1 MKLIKFL
8 LLAVL
13 ITSLLGCVS
22 STETKNI
29 VADPEEAF
37 TRHIKL
43 ARQYIG
49 SKNRDLARLHL
60 EKAAAFSS
68 KTRRSKLH
76 SGYGLLYQME
86 QETELAEKHFRQ
98 AIASDKKDSM
108 ARYNFAAFLYNQ
120 GRFKKALQQM
130 QIVSEDLGYERRP
143 QAFYIVGLAQSKTGQ
158 QAEALGSFEK
168 ATQLQPKF
176 AEPYVEAAEIY
187 FAQQKLPMAKRAL
200 DQYGF
205 LAQPTAKSLW
215 LAVRIE
221 HSFGNRDGAASQG
234 LKLKNLFPYS
244 NENLEYQK
252 WLKQ

>member
-8 LLAVL
+8 LLAEL

-120 GRFKKALQQM
+120 RRFKEARQQM
-130 QIVSEDLGYERRP
+130 KLVSADLGYERRP
-143 QAFYIVGLAQSKTGQ
+143 QALYILGLAQRQTGQ
-158 QAEALGSFEK
+158 QAEALRSFEK
-168 ATQLQPKF
+168 ATQLLPAF
-176 AEPYVEAAEIY
+176 ALPYIEAAEIY
-187 FAQQKLPMAKRAL
+187 FARQQLPVAKRAL
-200 DQYGF
+200 QQYSL

-221 HSFGNRDGAASQG
+221 DSFGNRDAAAS
-234 LKLKNLFPYS
+234 
-244 NENLEYQK
+244 
-252 WLKQ
+252 